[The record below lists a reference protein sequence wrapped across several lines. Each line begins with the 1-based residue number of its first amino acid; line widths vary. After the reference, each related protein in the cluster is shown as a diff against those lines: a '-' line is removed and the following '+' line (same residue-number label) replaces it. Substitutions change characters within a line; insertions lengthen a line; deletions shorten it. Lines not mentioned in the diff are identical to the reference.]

1 MKEYT
6 YILCIYRILYSLLN
20 PDYRRSRFLTF
31 YCNVA
36 SSITLDLNIL
46 EKWGSQNLITFNTSK
61 TQCCLISRRE
71 NKNFPDFLFG
81 SNTLTI
87 YWASQSHLTSLG
99 MNNL

>member
-20 PDYRRSRFLTF
+20 PDDRRSRFLTF

-46 EKWGSQNLITFNTSK
+46 EKWGSKNLICLNTNK
-61 TQCCLISRRE
+61 TQCCLISKCE
-71 NKNFPDFLFG
+71 IK
-81 SNTLTI
+81 NTLKMCDGLSI
-87 YWASQSHLTSLG
+87 LGVSIASDQS
-99 MNNL
+99 